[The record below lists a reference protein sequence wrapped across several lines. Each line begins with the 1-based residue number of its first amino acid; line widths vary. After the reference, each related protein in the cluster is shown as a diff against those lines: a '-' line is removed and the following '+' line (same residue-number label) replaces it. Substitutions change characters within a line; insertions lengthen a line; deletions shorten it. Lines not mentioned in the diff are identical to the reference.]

1 MDPSPDQPASST
13 TSGQKR
19 KTENAA
25 DNIAKKTKTDLV
37 EEVIEL
43 KRSLEAVIA
52 DNCQLRQEF
61 ESLKTLTIAIQQ
73 QNELLQLQFNQIKD
87 IKSSQIQILRAHAS
101 PSASL
106 ALSAETLS
114 LAERV
119 KIAKEAAQ
127 FDEKSRRAV
136 IERLPDAKN
145 ENQNA
150 LDLDFIKDICK
161 VIHIDDPVEV
171 YRHECSAK
179 NPTAQSRFFSSTRI
193 RDSFI
198 QQFAKGLEEVRLSA
212 PLKPR
217 CRRDMTLSEL
227 RLLRSLRKQVYDAN
241 IAAGRVVCYLNDLSV
256 IKVRNGRSFVVSS
269 SAEPGAPSPTPVTA
283 SAQAADDAVPMSP

>member
-1 MDPSPDQPASST
+1 MSAQINNREDSST
-13 TSGQKR
+13 
-19 KTENAA
+19 
-25 DNIAKKTKTDLV
+25 
-37 EEVIEL
+37 
-43 KRSLEAVIA
+43 SLP
-52 DNCQLRQEF
+52 
-61 ESLKTLTIAIQQ
+61 
-73 QNELLQLQFNQIKD
+73 
-87 IKSSQIQILRAHAS
+87 SQLRAHAS

-179 NPTAQSRFFSSTRI
+179 IRPLKVAFSSTRI